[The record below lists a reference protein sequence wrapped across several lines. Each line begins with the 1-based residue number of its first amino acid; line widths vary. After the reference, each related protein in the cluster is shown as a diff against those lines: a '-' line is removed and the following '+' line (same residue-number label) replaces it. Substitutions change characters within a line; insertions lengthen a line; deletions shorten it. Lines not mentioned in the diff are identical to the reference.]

1 MNEYNDAKIKPKVRI
16 ILKIILFFYILF
28 YFIIL
33 LSIGFVPFS
42 FASNKMDS

>member
-1 MNEYNDAKIKPKVRI
+1 MFLGRDYFKDNFIV
-16 ILKIILFFYILF
+16 LLF
-28 YFIIL
+28 L